1 MKDWN
6 ADKNPN
12 ASANRWI
19 ACEAAFV
26 GLLFVLGLASV
37 LYNIRRTQARRERR
51 PLHRTACDRV
61 RAVGTARSRRVVASG
76 PAPIRATVANQQK
89 LKLSYTE
96 QSMNI

>member
-26 GLLFVLGLASV
+26 GLLIVLGPVGV
-37 LYNIRRTQARRERR
+37 LYNI
-51 PLHRTACDRV
+51 L
-61 RAVGTARSRRVVASG
+61 VAS
-76 PAPIRATVANQQK
+76 V
-89 LKLSYTE
+89 
-96 QSMNI
+96 